1 MKIDASAD
9 ILPNNGEALDEFAS
23 TFSRKNDDAMV
34 INEEGSDVASV
45 EGNAEMSRESKS
57 CFLMMKYEF
66 DVMISSG
73 VNFYT
78 I

>member
-34 INEEGSDVASV
+34 IFTHTYIV
-45 EGNAEMSRESKS
+45 EK
-57 CFLMMKYEF
+57 
-66 DVMISSG
+66 
-73 VNFYT
+73 
-78 I
+78 